1 MHIHTSSP
9 PDLDNDPPRDQSTQ
23 SPVRPESE
31 GPVRL
36 EPVLPFARLGKDD
49 VDYAG
54 GKGANLGELTAAGLP
69 VPDGFVVGA
78 PAYAAYCE
86 QTGLRERLAELLD
99 GVDVEDTA
107 ALQAASAAARELF
120 DTTPLPEPL
129 QREIRAAYG
138 QIGSHPSAS
147 DGEAGADADG
157 NTVTE
162 AGGGTA
168 GDTAPAVAV
177 RSSATAED
185 TADTSFAGMNET
197 FLNIRGADA
206 VIDAVRRCWRSLFGA
221 RTIYYRGMNGFGQ
234 AAMDIA
240 VVVQRQVNSTRAGVM
255 FTVNPATGERGEL
268 VIEGSFGLGEA
279 VVSGSVSPDR
289 YIVEKATLAIRRR
302 EVHRKELVIEY
313 APDGGTQQR
322 TLSEDDSLRP
332 VLTDAE
338 VVAVAGL
345 GRRIEEHYG
354 FPQDTEWAFDP
365 EGALWMLQS
374 RPITTLQEL
383 PAEASATLEPD
394 AAGAGAGAG
403 AGGTGAGAGTGGA
416 GGGAEPAVLLRGLGG
431 APGGASGSARVLR
444 SLADADRLGEGDVLV
459 THMTAPDWLPLMRRA
474 AAIVTDSGGMT
485 CHAAIVS
492 RELGI
497 PCVVGTGEATRVL
510 RDGEAITVD
519 ATRGVVLEG
528 LPDVGLAA
536 TSFLDGSP
544 PAGGPGSGAGL
555 PTTTGA
561 GSPSVAS
568 AATAAVPGGAAGT
581 STGGPVTGTQIL
593 VNLSEPSQ
601 VQRVAGLAVDGVGLL
616 RAELMVLEALAG
628 DHPRVLLEEGR
639 GEDFVARM
647 AAGLTTFAAGFA
659 PRPVTYRTIDFRT
672 NEFSGLRGGER
683 FEPQESN
690 PMIGY
695 RGALRYTREPDVF
708 RLELAA
714 LRQVWDAGLQNL
726 HVMLP
731 FVRTA
736 RELRRCRELIAESGL
751 LDRAGFELWVM
762 AEVPSVLFN
771 LADYAAL
778 GVAGI
783 SVGSN
788 DLTQL
793 LLGADRDNEV
803 LAETFDERDPA
814 VTAYLRELIPRAREL
829 GLRTS
834 ICGQAPSVHPEYA
847 ELLVRAGID
856 AISVNIDV
864 IDRTRALV
872 AAAEQRVLLDA
883 ARTAGQADGAGRR
896 PNGSQ
901 PERVGRPRAG

>member
-1 MHIHTSSP
+1 MPMPARQSMSPFECSRAWAVATSPTPAARARTWVSSP
-9 PDLDNDPPRDQSTQ
+9 PLDCRC
-23 SPVRPESE
+23 RPASWSA
-31 GPVRL
+31 
-36 EPVLPFARLGKDD
+36 LP
-49 VDYAG
+49 
-54 GKGANLGELTAAGLP
+54 T
-69 VPDGFVVGA
+69 
-78 PAYAAYCE
+78 YAAFCTE
-86 QTGLRERLAELLD
+86 TGLRERLAALLD
-99 GVDVEDTA
+99 PVNVEDTA
-107 ALQAASAAARELF
+107 ALQVAATTAREMF
-120 DTTPLPEPL
+120 DATPIPEPL
-129 QREIRAAYG
+129 QQAIL
-138 QIGSHPSAS
+138 AS
-147 DGEAGADADG
+147 YEQLVGKDSQ
-157 NTVTE
+157 
-162 AGGGTA
+162 
-168 GDTAPAVAV
+168 APVAV

-185 TADTSFAGMNET
+185 TAETSFAGMNET

-221 RTIYYRGMNGFGQ
+221 RTIYYRGLNGFGQ
-234 AAMDIA
+234 ADMDIA
-240 VVVQRQVNSTRAGVM
+240 VVVQRQLDSTRAGVM

-289 YIVEKATLAIRRR
+289 YVVEKSTLAIRRR
-302 EVHRKELVIEY
+302 EVHHKELVIEY

-322 TLSEDDSLRP
+322 TLSEEEALRP
-332 VLTDAE
+332 VLSDEE
-338 VVAVAGL
+338 VVAVAEL

-365 EGALWMLQS
+365 DGALWMLQS
-374 RPITTLQEL
+374 RPVTTLHDEA
-383 PAEASATLEPD
+383 PASV
-394 AAGAGAGAG
+394 AA
-403 AGGTGAGAGTGGA
+403 
-416 GGGAEPAVLLRGLGG
+416 AEPSEPQALLLRGLGG
-431 APGGASGSARVLR
+431 APGSASGAARVLT
-444 SLADADRLGEGDVLV
+444 SLTDAASLNDGDVLV
-459 THMTAPDWLPLMRRA
+459 THMTSPDWLPLMRRA

-497 PCVVGTGEATRVL
+497 PCVVGTGEATRLL
-510 RDGEAITVD
+510 RDGEIVTVD

-528 LPDVGLAA
+528 ARAA
-536 TSFLDGSP
+536 EPAQTSSADQ
-544 PAGGPGSGAGL
+544 A
-555 PTTTGA
+555 
-561 GSPSVAS
+561 AS
-568 AATAAVPGGAAGT
+568 AATRASGPLGAVTA
-581 STGGPVTGTQIL
+581 TQIL

-601 VQRVAGLAVDGVGLL
+601 VDRVKGLAVDGVGLL
-616 RAELMVLEALAG
+616 RAEMMVLEALAG
-628 DHPRVLLEEGR
+628 DHPRTLLEEGR

-647 AAGLTTFAAGFA
+647 AEGLSTFAAGFA

-683 FEPQESN
+683 FEPHEAN

-695 RGALRYTREPDVF
+695 RGALRYTREPDIF
-708 RLELAA
+708 GLEMEA
-714 LRQVWDAGLQNL
+714 LRKVWDAGQHNL

-731 FVRTA
+731 FVRTT

-751 LDRAGFELWVM
+751 LDRPDFELWVM

-771 LADYAAL
+771 LKEYAAL
-778 GVAGI
+778 GVTGI
-783 SVGSN
+783 SIGSN

-856 AISVNIDV
+856 AISVSVDV
-864 IDRTRALV
+864 LDRTRALV

-883 ARTAGQADGAGRR
+883 ARAGAHTRI
-896 PNGSQ
+896 
-901 PERVGRPRAG
+901 ER

>member
-1 MHIHTSSP
+1 MSIATDTDTRTSV
-9 PDLDNDPPRDQSTQ
+9 DA
-23 SPVRPESE
+23 VR
-31 GPVRL
+31 
-36 EPVLPFARLGKDD
+36 PFARLGREDTM
-49 VDYAG
+49 YAG
-54 GKGANLGELTAAGLP
+54 GKGANLGELASAGLP

-78 PAYAAYCE
+78 PAYAAYCAE
-86 QTGLRERLAELLD
+86 TGLRAQLAELLD
-99 GVDVEDTA
+99 SVNVEDTA
-107 ALQAASAAARELF
+107 ALQAASVAARALF
-120 DTTPLPEPL
+120 DQTPMPEPL
-129 QREIRAAYG
+129 AAEIRTAYERL
-138 QIGSHPSAS
+138 AR
-147 DGEAGADADG
+147 
-157 NTVTE
+157 E
-162 AGGGTA
+162 AGGDRA
-168 GDTAPAVAV
+168 GGDSIPVAV

-185 TADTSFAGMNET
+185 TAASSFAGMNET

-221 RTIYYRGMNGFGQ
+221 RTIYYRRVNDFAQ
-234 AAMDIA
+234 ADMDIA
-240 VVVQRQVNSTRAGVM
+240 VVVQRQLESTRAGVM
-255 FTVNPATGERGEL
+255 FTVNPATGQRDEL

-289 YIVEKATLAIRRR
+289 YVVEKATLAIRRR
-302 EVHRKELVIEY
+302 EVHHKDLVIEY

-322 TLSEDDSLRP
+322 TLTEVEALKP
-332 VLTDAE
+332 VLTDEE
-338 VVAVAGL
+338 VVAVAEL

-354 FPQDTEWAFDP
+354 SPQDTEWAFDP
-365 EGALWMLQS
+365 DGTLWMLQS
-374 RPITTLQEL
+374 RPITTLHDE
-383 PAEASATLEPD
+383 TLTTVT
-394 AAGAGAGAG
+394 A
-403 AGGTGAGAGTGGA
+403 
-416 GGGAEPAVLLRGLGG
+416 AEPSEPQTVLLRGLGG
-431 APGGASGSARVLR
+431 APGSASGAARVLTT
-444 SLADADRLGEGDVLV
+444 LADAANLNDGDVLV
-459 THMTAPDWLPLMRRA
+459 THMTSPDWLPLLRRA
-474 AAIVTDSGGMT
+474 AAVVTDSGGMT

-497 PCVVGTGEATRVL
+497 PCVVGTGEATRRL
-510 RDGEAITVD
+510 RDGEIVTVD
-519 ATRGVVLEG
+519 ATRGVVFEG
-528 LPDVGLAA
+528 ARASEPPGAA
-536 TSFLDGSP
+536 S
-544 PAGGPGSGAGL
+544 PAGQAAG
-555 PTTTGA
+555 
-561 GSPSVAS
+561 
-568 AATAAVPGGAAGT
+568 ATAGAAAL
-581 STGGPVTGTQIL
+581 VTATQIL

-601 VQRVAGLAVDGVGLL
+601 VERVKDLPVDGVGLL
-616 RAELMVLEALAG
+616 RAEMMVLEALAG
-628 DHPRVLLEEGR
+628 DHPRTLLEEGR
-639 GEDFVARM
+639 GEEFVARM
-647 AAGLTTFAAGFA
+647 AEGLTTFAAGFV

-683 FEPQESN
+683 FEPHESN

-714 LRQVWDAGLQNL
+714 LSRVWDAGLHNL

-736 RELRRCRELIAESGL
+736 RELRRCRELISEAGL

-771 LADYAAL
+771 LEQYAAL

-783 SVGSN
+783 SIGSN

-856 AISVNIDV
+856 AISVSVDV
-864 IDRTRALV
+864 IDRTRGLV

-883 ARTAGQADGAGRR
+883 ARDGG
-896 PNGSQ
+896 
-901 PERVGRPRAG
+901 